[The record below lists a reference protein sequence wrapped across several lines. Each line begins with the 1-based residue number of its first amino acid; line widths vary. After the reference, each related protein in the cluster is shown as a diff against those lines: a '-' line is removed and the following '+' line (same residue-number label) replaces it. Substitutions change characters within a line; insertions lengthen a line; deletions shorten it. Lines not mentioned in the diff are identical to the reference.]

1 MSNNYHS
8 GSQSSATPRLHSSTT
23 TQDKSNSAQTLSQ
36 QAKIYRPESKY
47 SENSRERKS
56 PINNVLMSPKYPQ
69 ENFEVEILE
78 SIEKNRNGQVQFLS
92 AKETKKISQSV
103 KENIYNKAISPLKP
117 ESNTV
122 KKTRK
127 TSTKV
132 GPLVMINEYETV
144 NTSRQK
150 PNSAKSMSL
159 QQDVLHHHLQE
170 AKFGDWLSNKVQS
183 TRNPAANDNSG
194 HKVQSLD
201 LGNNFKSILRKHQH
215 STTDLHNIWPEA
227 KKAKKVEILSH
238 RQNLDTPRDTDLTNK
253 SGQKHLGLSPIR
265 SSTSTQVKKG
275 AHDVKSLI
283 RNKMISPKGSI
294 GDSSAREQMSHVS
307 PSNLQNVHNFEHH
320 HPRISP
326 IEKHILRN
334 SCQDEFQKE
343 SMIRDSVNLHQ
354 NQRPDLPFISKL
366 EIASPNPMYNN
377 NGLSNK
383 HSMSPLQTPITSGTT
398 TEELRPQLQGRLG
411 RKFEISVQTR
421 PLNLGE
427 NIKSNRESEVQFE
440 PYSVTSGGD
449 HLFSTRSALD
459 RCENRLNVLYSAQDP
474 QRIYINANTNKNT
487 PIDEVENKN
496 PVTQDIIK
504 ELLKRTN
511 SKETF
516 VNPNAK
522 FLMLRKQ
529 VQDKRSKATFKSAD
543 WSIPN
548 SPNNFQENNVKDS
561 SRIKQTKTPETAEFK
576 PESNISLRNQMEQ
589 LLKKTKL
596 MMKDFKSK
604 ENQWDKEKQA
614 LQAEILHL
622 RSIIENL

>member
-8 GSQSSATPRLHSSTT
+8 GSQSSATPRQYSSST

-36 QAKIYRPESKY
+36 QAKVYRPESKY

-78 SIEKNRNGQVQFLS
+78 SVEKNKNGHVQFLS
-92 AKETKKISQSV
+92 AKETKKHSQSV

-117 ESNTV
+117 ESNTL
-122 KKTRK
+122 KKARK
-127 TSTKV
+127 TSSKV

-159 QQDVLHHHLQE
+159 QQDVLHQHLQE

-183 TRNPAANDNSG
+183 TRNPPANDNSG

-201 LGNNFKSILRKHQH
+201 LGSDFKSILRKHQH

-238 RQNLDTPRDTDLTNK
+238 RQNLDTPRDSDLTNK

-265 SSTSTQVKKG
+265 SSNPIHLKKG
-275 AHDVKSLI
+275 THEVKSLI

-294 GDSSAREQMSHVS
+294 GDSSAREQMSHLS

-320 HPRISP
+320 YPRVSP
-326 IEKHILRN
+326 IEKHILRD

-343 SMIRDSVNLHQ
+343 NITRDSVNLHH

-366 EIASPNPMYNN
+366 EIASLNPIYNN

-383 HSMSPLQTPITSGTT
+383 HSISPAQTPIMSGTT
-398 TEELRPQLQGRLG
+398 TEELRPQLQVRLG
-411 RKFEISVQTR
+411 KKFDISVHTSLNR

-440 PYSVTSGGD
+440 PYSLTSGGD

-459 RCENRLNVLYSAQDP
+459 RCENRLNVLNSAQDS
-474 QRIYINANTNKNT
+474 QRIYMNANTN
-487 PIDEVENKN
+487 DLENKN
-496 PVTQDIIK
+496 PVTQNIIN

-522 FLMLRKQ
+522 FLLLRKQ

-548 SPNNFQENNVKDS
+548 SPNNFQENALKA
-561 SRIKQTKTPETAEFK
+561 KQIKTPETAEFK
-576 PESNISLRNQMEQ
+576 AESSISLRNQMEQ
-589 LLKKTKL
+589 LLNKTKL

-604 ENQWDKEKQA
+604 ENKWDKEKQA
-614 LQAEILHL
+614 LHAEIKHL